1 MEPSD
6 YVYEVYKAKSFSVAA
21 KKNFVS
27 QPALSA
33 IVKKVEKELG
43 VTLFD
48 RSTLPISL
56 TDAGKIYISALEDIR
71 STKKKMLEDLADVNE
86 LKTGTITVSGENF
99 VSSFIMPAIIMKFS
113 ELYEGIKVELVE
125 SNSPDLRK
133 RLLHEGIDLLI
144 AHDFDKNLYSCEPLF
159 DEIIL
164 LAVPNSFK
172 INKKLSAFSLTLND
186 LKRGRHF
193 SNDCPTVNIHE
204 FENENFLL
212 MKKGND
218 MQWRAETIFEEA
230 NFQPK
235 VRITLDQLITSYNM
249 TRAGMGIT
257 FITDMLAIYS
267 NDANCRFYK
276 LDTRNVKRSMFIGY
290 KKHSYLTKSCKA
302 FIEVAKQVYK
312 NE

>member
-6 YVYEVYKAKSFSVAA
+6 YIYEVYKAKSFSVAA

-33 IVKKVEKELG
+33 IVKKVEKSLG

-56 TDAGKIYISALEDIR
+56 TDAGKIYISAIENIR
-71 STKKKMLEDLADVNE
+71 SIKKKMLEELSDVIQ
-86 LKTGTITVSGENF
+86 LKTGTLTVSGENF
-99 VSSFIMPAIIMKFS
+99 VSSFIAPQIIMKFS
-113 ELYEGIKVELVE
+113 ELYEGISVEIVE

-133 RLLHEGIDLLI
+133 LLLTDNIDLLI
-144 AHDFDKNLYSCEPLF
+144 AHDFDKDLYSCQPLF
-159 DEIIL
+159 DEMIL
-164 LAVPNSFK
+164 LAVPGSYK
-172 INKKLSAFSLTLND
+172 INEWLKDFCLTLDD
-186 LKRGRHF
+186 LKNGRHLAD
-193 SNDCPTVNIHE
+193 DCPVVNIAK
-204 FENENFLL
+204 FQNENFIL

-218 MQWRAETIFEEA
+218 MQRRAQIIFEEA
-230 NFQPK
+230 SIEPK
-235 VRITLDQLITSYNM
+235 VRITLDQLITSYNL

-267 NDANCRFYK
+267 NDNSCLFYK
-276 LDTRNVKRSMFIGY
+276 LDTQNIKRSMFIGY
-290 KKHSYLTKSCKA
+290 KKNRYLTKSCRA

-312 NE
+312 SN

>member
-6 YVYEVYKAKSFSVAA
+6 YVYEVYKAKSFSIAA

-33 IVKKVEKELG
+33 IVKKVEKGLG

-56 TDAGKIYISALEDIR
+56 TDAGKIYISAIEDIR

-99 VSSFIMPAIIMKFS
+99 VSSFIMPEIIMKFS
-113 ELYEGIKVELVE
+113 ERYEGIKVELVE

-133 RLLHEGIDLLI
+133 RLLNEGIDLLI

-159 DEIIL
+159 DEMIL

-172 INKKLSAFSLTLND
+172 INKNFFKSLN
-186 LKRGRHF
+186 
-193 SNDCPTVNIHE
+193 
-204 FENENFLL
+204 
-212 MKKGND
+212 
-218 MQWRAETIFEEA
+218 
-230 NFQPK
+230 
-235 VRITLDQLITSYNM
+235 RI
-249 TRAGMGIT
+249 
-257 FITDMLAIYS
+257 
-267 NDANCRFYK
+267 C
-276 LDTRNVKRSMFIGY
+276 
-290 KKHSYLTKSCKA
+290 SC
-302 FIEVAKQVYK
+302 
-312 NE
+312 

>member
-33 IVKKVEKELG
+33 IVKKVEKGLG

-56 TDAGKIYISALEDIR
+56 TDAGKIYISAIEDIR

-99 VSSFIMPAIIMKFS
+99 VSSFIMPEIIMKFS
-113 ELYEGIKVELVE
+113 ELYEGVKVELVE

-133 RLLHEGIDLLI
+133 RLLNEGIDLLI
-144 AHDFDKNLYSCEPLF
+144 AHDFDKSLYSCEPLF
-159 DEIIL
+159 DEMIL
-164 LAVPNSFK
+164 LAVPNAFK
-172 INKKLSAFSLTLND
+172 INKKLSEFSLTLND
-186 LKRGRHF
+186 LKKGRHF
-193 SNDCPTVNIHE
+193 SSDCPTVNINQ
-204 FENENFLL
+204 FEDENFLL

-218 MQWRAETIFEEA
+218 MQRRAEKIFEEA
-230 NFQPK
+230 NFEPK

-249 TRAGMGIT
+249 TRAGMGIA

-276 LDTRNVKRSMFIGY
+276 LDTRNDKRSMFIGY
-290 KKHSYLTKSCKA
+290 KKNSYLTKSCTA

-312 NE
+312 ND

>member
-33 IVKKVEKELG
+33 IVKKVEKSLG

-56 TDAGKIYISALEDIR
+56 TDAGKIYISAIEDIR
-71 STKKKMLEDLADVNE
+71 SIKKKMLEELADVNE
-86 LKTGTITVSGENF
+86 LKTGTLTVSGENF
-99 VSSFIMPAIIMKFS
+99 VSSFITPEIIMKFS
-113 ELYEGIKVELVE
+113 ELYQGIKVEIVE

-133 RLLHEGIDLLI
+133 LLLTEGIDLLI
-144 AHDFDKNLYSCEPLF
+144 AHDFDKTLYSSEPLF
-159 DEIIL
+159 DEMIL

-172 INKKLSAFSLTLND
+172 INNQLKDYTLTLED
-186 LKRGRHF
+186 LKNGKHLL
-193 SNDCPTVNIHE
+193 NTCPTVNVNQ
-204 FENENFLL
+204 FANENFIL

-218 MQWRAETIFEEA
+218 MQRRAQTIFEEA
-230 NFQPK
+230 KFEPK

-249 TRAGMGIT
+249 TRAGMGVA
-257 FITDMLAIYS
+257 FITDILAIYAS
-267 NDANCRFYK
+267 DNSCLFYK
-276 LDTRNVKRSMFIGY
+276 LDTANVKRSMFIGY
-290 KKHSYLTKSCKA
+290 KKNRYLTKSCRA

-312 NE
+312 NK

>member
-33 IVKKVEKELG
+33 IVKKVEKGLG

-56 TDAGKIYISALEDIR
+56 TDAGKIYISAIEDIR

-99 VSSFIMPAIIMKFS
+99 VSSFIMPEIIMKFS
-113 ELYEGIKVELVE
+113 ELYEGVKVELVE

-133 RLLHEGIDLLI
+133 RLLNEGIDLLI
-144 AHDFDKNLYSCEPLF
+144 AHDFDKSLYSCEPLF
-159 DEIIL
+159 DEMIL
-164 LAVPNSFK
+164 LAVPNAFK
-172 INKKLSAFSLTLND
+172 INKKLSEFSLTLND
-186 LKRGRHF
+186 LKKGRHF
-193 SNDCPTVNIHE
+193 SSDCPTVNINQ
-204 FENENFLL
+204 FEDENFLL

-218 MQWRAETIFEEA
+218 MQRRAEKIFEEA
-230 NFQPK
+230 NFEPK

-249 TRAGMGIT
+249 TRAGMGIA

-276 LDTRNVKRSMFIGY
+276 LDTRNDKRSMFIGY
-290 KKHSYLTKSCKA
+290 KKNSYLTKSCKA

-312 NE
+312 ND